1 MLRATPIR
9 PRPAV
14 AGKCAPG
21 KPQALTEQ
29 GRSPISPA
37 LFLQPLLTQRRGRGV
52 LRSSAYRRVEDRA
65 MLLLGNPCS
74 RLKLLLATAVHVVG
88 LISKVCV
95 PTFAA
100 IELVPLPMPVKQPDE
115 KIVAISAM
123 DDIRAPASVQP
134 SGEPGR
140 ARARSEVVAVAP
152 VEHIIARV
160 AVQHVSARS
169 PVEHVLAPVGE
180 LYARIPAPAPQLV
193 VTRRAVDDIA
203 AVPSED
209 VVYTTEAVYLV
220 LTILTVQIVC
230 FVGAG
235 EHAAFVGA
243 AGYVVGDIDRFWVSG
258 LYGAISYSTDTL
270 ELFDGPS
277 SLASV
282 FFRCCLR

>member
-1 MLRATPIR
+1 MTTSVPRAL
-9 PRPAV
+9 PRSNSFTGV
-14 AGKCAPG
+14 SRK
-21 KPQALTEQ
+21 
-29 GRSPISPA
+29 S
-37 LFLQPLLTQRRGRGV
+37 LFTQRRGRGV

-74 RLKLLLATAVHVVG
+74 WLKLLLATAVHVVG

-100 IELVPLPMPVKQPDE
+100 IELVPLPMLVKQPGYK

-209 VVYTTEAVYLV
+209 VVYTTEAMYLV

-243 AGYVVGDIDRFWVSG
+243 AGYVVGDIDRFWVPG